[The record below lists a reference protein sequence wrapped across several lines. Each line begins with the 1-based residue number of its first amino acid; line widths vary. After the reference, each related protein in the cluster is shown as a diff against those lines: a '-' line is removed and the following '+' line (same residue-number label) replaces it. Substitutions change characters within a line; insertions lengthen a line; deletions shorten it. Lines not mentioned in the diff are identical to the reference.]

1 MNPYLTIRNKASGN
15 HQVKG
20 SKYLGFAYP
29 IINFNQVKF
38 YLQNLKKE
46 FSDAS
51 HICYA
56 YRILNNNNIDDFS
69 TDAGE
74 PRGSAGL
81 PILNEL
87 KSKKLIN
94 TVIYIIRYFG
104 GSKLGIPGLI
114 KSYSITAENTLDNS
128 ILINYVPFETIEI
141 SFEMKYNSRIEA
153 LIEKYNGIAI
163 HKDFFSEIIYSI
175 SLPEEHKNSFLEGI
189 KNITN
194 GNIKIIKKSF

>member
-1 MNPYLTIRNKASGN
+1 MKISVVIPCYNEEQTVLQI
-15 HQVKG
+15 VKKVQG
-20 SKYLGFAYP
+20 VLVDNEYE
-29 IINFNQVKF
+29 II
-38 YLQNLKKE
+38 
-46 FSDAS
+46 
-51 HICYA
+51 I
-56 YRILNNNNIDDFS
+56 IDDFS

-128 ILINYVPFETIEI
+128 ILIHYQLTHMMPCTNSYLGSYIQELLRI
-141 SFEMKYNSRIEA
+141 SQPVE
-153 LIEKYNGIAI
+153 
-163 HKDFFSEIIYSI
+163 
-175 SLPEEHKNSFLEGI
+175 
-189 KNITN
+189 
-194 GNIKIIKKSF
+194 